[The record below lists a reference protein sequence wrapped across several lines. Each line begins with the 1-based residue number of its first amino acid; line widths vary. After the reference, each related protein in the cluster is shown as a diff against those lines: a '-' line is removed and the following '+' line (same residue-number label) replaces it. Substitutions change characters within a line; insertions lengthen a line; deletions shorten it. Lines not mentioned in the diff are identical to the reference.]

1 MSDAYVLLTGATGL
15 LGRYLVRDLL
25 DAGDRVACVVRDS
38 RSMPAA
44 DRVEALMQTWERLLG
59 RPMPRPVV
67 LTGDI
72 TQPLLGLDEDAIAWV
87 RDNCDAILHNAAS
100 LTFYSAPF
108 DEEPYRSNV
117 RGTQNVLELAKE
129 TQIRDFHHVSTAYVC
144 GLRSD
149 VVREDELDVGQQ
161 PSNDYERSKIQ
172 AEKLV
177 READFLSPPT
187 VYRPAII
194 VGDSKTG
201 FTTTFHGFYAML
213 RIVYTMAM
221 QAERDEN
228 GIIFDRVRVTLD
240 GTEKK
245 NLVPVDWV
253 SAAITHI
260 FRNPE
265 HHGKTYHLAQPKP
278 VTAELL
284 KQVIEDVNG
293 VRGVEF
299 VGADTVLE
307 DATESEQL
315 FYEHMQTYDAYWR
328 NDPTFDMTN
337 TRAAC
342 PHLPCPEL
350 GYDELTFLAK
360 AAIELG
366 FRWKDKLDVRRAAE
380 VAAQA

>member
-44 DRVEALMQTWERLLG
+44 DRVEALMQSWERMLG

-72 TQPLLGLDEDAIAWV
+72 TRPLLGLDADAVAWV
-87 RDNCDAILHNAAS
+87 RDNCDAVLHNAAS
-100 LTFYSAPF
+100 LTFHSAPF

-117 RGTQNVLELAKE
+117 RGTQNALELASE
-129 TQIRDFHHVSTAYVC
+129 AGIRDFHHVSTAYVC
-144 GLRSD
+144 GLRSGI
-149 VVREDELDVGQQ
+149 VKEDELDVGQQ

-265 HHGKTYHLAQPKP
+265 HHGKTYHLTQPRP

-299 VGADTVLE
+299 VGADTALE
-307 DATESEQL
+307 DPTESEQL
-315 FYEHMQTYDAYWR
+315 FYEHMQTYNAYWR

-337 TRAAC
+337 TKAAC

-380 VAAQA
+380 VAAQT